1 MYSSELVRGTL
12 KTVVLKI
19 LDEQPRMYGYQLSK
33 EVKERTDNKIVLTE
47 GALYPIL
54 HKLQKDNLV
63 TSEEE
68 MIGKRIRKYYRLTEK
83 GKKVASEKTM
93 ELLDF
98 MQTLALFI
106 KGKPSI
112 SYASI

>member
-1 MYSSELVRGTL
+1 
-12 KTVVLKI
+12 
-19 LDEQPRMYGYQLSK
+19 
-33 EVKERTDNKIVLTE
+33 
-47 GALYPIL
+47 
-54 HKLQKDNLV
+54 
-63 TSEEE
+63 